1 MNTRI
6 DSEDRV
12 IKTGEQVLIDNQ
24 QHIRYI
30 GLCYRHWRMGIS
42 HG

>member
-1 MNTRI
+1 
-6 DSEDRV
+6 
-12 IKTGEQVLIDNQ
+12 VLIDNQ